1 MTAISPVVASIL
13 TEAVEAELGSGI
25 ASDYAPAITKIGEAL
40 TERAYLATDHLIS
53 LATNE
58 LGLGEDEAREYIER
72 TGLPVRPKPEP
83 VVEEVPEAPAVDVED
98 LSDADRIRLL
108 EEGQRKQ
115 GESLGKLL
123 ELADKIGTH
132 LGLND

>member
-1 MTAISPVVASIL
+1 MTSTVISGIIESVVAS
-13 TEAVEAELGSGI
+13 ELGS
-25 ASDYAPAITKIGEAL
+25 DTVENYAPAIAKVSEAL
-40 TERAYLATDHLIS
+40 TEKAYDATDELIS
-53 LATNE
+53 IAVNQ
-58 LGLGEDEAREYIER
+58 LGVSEDDARHYI
-72 TGLPVRPKPEP
+72 TQSGLPVRPLPEPEP
-83 VVEEVPEAPAVDVED
+83 VVEEEIPAAVEVEE
-98 LSDADRIRLL
+98 LSDTDRIRLL

>member
-1 MTAISPVVASIL
+1 MTSTIISDTITAVVEQEIGYS
-13 TEAVEAELGSGI
+13 EAEQYSHVI
-25 ASDYAPAITKIGEAL
+25 AKVSEGLTKK
-40 TERAYLATDHLIS
+40 AYEATDVLIHT
-53 LATNE
+53 AVHE
-58 LGLGEDEAREYIER
+58 LGVSEDVARQYIEQS
-72 TGLPVRPKPEP
+72 GLPVRPLPEPEP
-83 VVEEVPEAPAVDVED
+83 VVVEAPAVEAEQ
-98 LSDADRIRLL
+98 LSDTDRIRLL

>member
-1 MTAISPVVASIL
+1 MTSTVISGIIESVVAS
-13 TEAVEAELGSGI
+13 ELGS
-25 ASDYAPAITKIGEAL
+25 DTVENYAPAIAKVSEAL
-40 TERAYLATDHLIS
+40 TEKAYDATDELIS
-53 LATNE
+53 IAVNQ
-58 LGLGEDEAREYIER
+58 LGVSEDDARHYI
-72 TGLPVRPKPEP
+72 TQSGLPVRPLPEP
-83 VVEEVPEAPAVDVED
+83 EAVVVEEPAVEVEE
-98 LSDADRIRLL
+98 LSDTDRIRLL